1 MARLRPSPHL
11 YKTKPFIGFVLTLL
25 LSRLIL
31 RPSSLYTPT
40 KSAIS
45 SPFAQLTPPIQN
57 SIIVP
62 AFHEQPNLRPLVS
75 QVFAALR
82 ERRTTEI
89 IIVDDNSQDGTVE
102 EVERLKREGFRVE
115 LVVRTGKGEKGLSS
129 AVLRGFER
137 ARGRKWLVMDAD
149 LQVSQQHNP
158 NLLYKAYPDTRV

>member
-1 MARLRPSPHL
+1 MARLRPSAQF
-11 YKTKPFIGFVLTLL
+11 YKSRPFLAFVATLL
-25 LSRLIL
+25 LSRLLL

-40 KSAIS
+40 HSAIY

-57 SIIVP
+57 SIVVP
-62 AFHEQPNLRPLVS
+62 AFHERPNLRPLVT

-82 ERRTTEI
+82 ERRTTEV
-89 IIVDDNSQDGTVE
+89 IIVDDDSRDGTVE

-115 LVVRTGKGEKGLSS
+115 LVVRTGKGEKGLSG

-149 LQVSQQHNP
+149 LQVSR
-158 NLLYKAYPDTRV
+158 KRVVIHPVCLC